1 MTDYEPPIVSPDAVA
16 ERLDQIHDEVLEI
29 NRLLPDVFGGMTAPD
44 ARYCR
49 YNLQNAALSIAVAVN
64 RITSPTGSTP
74 VDH

>member
-1 MTDYEPPIVSPDAVA
+1 MTDPGAVA
-16 ERLDQIHDEVLEI
+16 ERLYQIRGELQEVLAV
-29 NRLLPDVFGGMTAPD
+29 LPGLFADETAPD